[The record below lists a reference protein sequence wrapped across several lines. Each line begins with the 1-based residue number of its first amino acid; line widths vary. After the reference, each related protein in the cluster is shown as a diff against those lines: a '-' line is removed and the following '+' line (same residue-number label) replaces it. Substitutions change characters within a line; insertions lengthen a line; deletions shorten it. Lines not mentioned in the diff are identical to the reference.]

1 LQTWVVLLLAIIIWP
16 LLTWL
21 ATIWLKRYKQGPLE
35 WLVNVITKERKD
47 LSSAT

>member
-1 LQTWVVLLLAIIIWP
+1 VLLLAIIIWL

-35 WLVNVITKERKD
+35 WLLNIITRNRQEI
-47 LSSAT
+47 SPST